1 MIILPFQV
9 IKKAQYFGLSL
20 DSFFTLTIQLD
31 EKKSDVGAQISARF
45 PKRAIAR

>member
-31 EKKSDVGAQISARF
+31 ENWI
-45 PKRAIAR
+45 